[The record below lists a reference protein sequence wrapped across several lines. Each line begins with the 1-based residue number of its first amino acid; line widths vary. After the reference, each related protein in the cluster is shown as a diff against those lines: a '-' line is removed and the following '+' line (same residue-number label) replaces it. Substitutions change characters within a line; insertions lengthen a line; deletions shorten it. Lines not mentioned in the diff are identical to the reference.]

1 MSEAEDETSFHLLGL
16 PEQDEATELR
26 SREPVEILASQF
38 VEELRAGESPSVEQY
53 ARRYPVHAEVIRES
67 FPVLA
72 MLEQTRIHNEAAAI
86 RKNMPET
93 FPFTRLGRCDLLC
106 EIGRGGMGVVFQ
118 ARESITGHIVAVKLL
133 PWRVSVVPEWQKK
146 FEEEARTTARLRHR
160 NIVPVFRFGQEHG
173 YCYYVM
179 QFVNGIG
186 LDVII
191 RRLREV
197 DGVIYRDEIARRE
210 SAQPHGFV
218 ASQEMPAIK
227 TAVKE
232 DDATGDTRRAKL
244 TRHSWKS
251 FTQIALQ
258 AAQAL
263 RYAHGHGILHND
275 IKPGNVLL
283 DSDGRVW
290 ITDFGLSEP
299 IKSDDAAQ
307 KVMGTLRYMAPER
320 LAGVHDERSDIYSL
334 GITLYELLTLLPAYT
349 AKNEDEMV
357 ERIMETPPVAPRK
370 LEPAIPRGLET
381 IVLNCI
387 SPDPSSRYPSADKL
401 LTDLLKYSRDQPVA
415 SLQPSTFKK
424 FLARFGGRTT
434 PRLRDNFDS

>member
-133 PWRVSVVPEWQKK
+133 PWRVSVVPEWKKK

-434 PRLRDNFDS
+434 PRLRDNFDN